1 MLKSFR
7 RVAAPLAIAFLL
19 LSTLAWAE
27 AQDYRFE
34 AVTPKVKSGK
44 NALIDVRLV
53 HVPTGK
59 PVENAVIFRTRLDM
73 APEGMAEMTTKTTTL
88 KSDQVGVHRF
98 QADLGMAGSWALT
111 LQAKVPGET
120 ETVQG
125 MVKVD
130 ATK

>member
-7 RVAAPLAIAFLL
+7 RAAAPFAAAFLL
-19 LSTLAWAE
+19 FSAPAWAG

-34 AVTPKVKSGK
+34 ALTPKIKSGK
-44 NALIDVRLV
+44 NATIDVRLV

-73 APEGMAEMTTKTTTL
+73 APEGMAEMAANTKAIKT
-88 KSDQVGVHRF
+88 DRPGVYRF
-98 QADLGMAGSWALT
+98 QAELGMAGGWALT
-111 LQAKVPGET
+111 LQAKVPGEA

-125 MVKVD
+125 MVRVD
-130 ATK
+130 AAE